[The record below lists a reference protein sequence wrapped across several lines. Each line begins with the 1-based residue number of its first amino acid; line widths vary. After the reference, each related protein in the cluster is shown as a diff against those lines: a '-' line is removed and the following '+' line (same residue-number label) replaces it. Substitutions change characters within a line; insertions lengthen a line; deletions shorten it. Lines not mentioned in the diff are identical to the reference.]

1 MEKSQAQEYSENSSM
16 QKEDGLKLNRQLCP
30 QEGMKVLD
38 LGCGTGYLSN
48 VLAERVGLGGKVV
61 AVDPDKERLRIAK
74 ETYGAVSNIL
84 FQEGS
89 TDEFPVDQYDIVF
102 SNHVMAWVKDKE
114 TAFKNIYKNLKLGG
128 SFGMQ
133 VGIQKA
139 KLLDHINALMGPET
153 VQLIEDRLVF
163 APCEIYEKIG
173 LSCGL
178 SLQLKLKTPTIIKY
192 KNIEDLFDWWYG
204 TTHGMFDTKLIDT
217 ATLEEF
223 KKPFGDKALEIEIGV
238 VATLIFVKPL
248 SGHGH

>member
-74 ETYGAVSNIL
+74 ETYGTVSNIL

-173 LSCGL
+173 
-178 SLQLKLKTPTIIKY
+178 
-192 KNIEDLFDWWYG
+192 
-204 TTHGMFDTKLIDT
+204 H
-217 ATLEEF
+217 
-223 KKPFGDKALEIEIGV
+223 
-238 VATLIFVKPL
+238 
-248 SGHGH
+248 

>member
-1 MEKSQAQEYSENSSM
+1 M
-16 QKEDGLKLNRQLCP
+16 
-30 QEGMKVLD
+30 
-38 LGCGTGYLSN
+38 
-48 VLAERVGLGGKVV
+48 V

-89 TDEFPVDQYDIVF
+89 TDEFPRDRYDIVF

-139 KLLDHINALMGPET
+139 NLLDHINALMGAET
-153 VQLIEDRLVF
+153 VQLIEDKLVF
-163 APCEIYEKIG
+163 ALCEMYEKIG
-173 LSCGL
+173 LSCGF
-178 SLQLKLKTPTIIKY
+178 SLQLKLKTPTVIKY

-223 KKPFGDKALEIEIGV
+223 KRPFGDKALEIEIGI
-238 VATLIFVKPL
+238 VATLIFVKSL

>member
-16 QKEDGLKLNRQLCP
+16 QKEDGLRLIRQLCP

-48 VLAERVGLGGKVV
+48 VLAERVGLGGNVV

-74 ETYGAVSNIL
+74 ETYGAVGNIV

-89 TDEFPVDQYDIVF
+89 TDGFPQDQYDIVF

-114 TAFKNIYKNLKLGG
+114 TAFKNIYNNLKPGG

-139 KLLDHINALMGPET
+139 KLFDQITELMGAKK
-153 VQLIEDRLVF
+153 VQLINDSLVF
-163 APCEIYEKIG
+163 APCEIYEEIG
-173 LSCGL
+173 ISCGF
-178 SLQLKLKTPTIIKY
+178 SLQLKLKTPTVIKY
-192 KNIEDLFDWWYG
+192 KNIEDLFDWWYA
-204 TTHGMFDTKLIDT
+204 TTHGMFDPKLIDT

-223 KKPFGDKALEIEIGV
+223 KRPFGDKALEIEIGV
-238 VATLIFVKPL
+238 AATLIFAKPL
-248 SGHGH
+248 SV